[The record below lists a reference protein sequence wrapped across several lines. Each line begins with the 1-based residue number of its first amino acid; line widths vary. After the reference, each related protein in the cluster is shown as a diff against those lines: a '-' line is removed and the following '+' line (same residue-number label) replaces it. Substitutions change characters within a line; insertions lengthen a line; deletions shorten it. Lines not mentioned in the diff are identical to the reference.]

1 MPGLMAWSVMTKR
14 FCRSLVLA
22 PVLFGVV
29 SMAAPAFAQVADVG
43 GTADVEEVTAA
54 QVRRFT
60 VGLGAAIVPDYVG
73 SDNYTIAALPT
84 LRAEKGPYYADLT
97 GPFLSSNVLP
107 TQTWQLGPAGQ
118 FIKGDRCNS
127 SDNTVNN
134 MKCQSDAFMLG
145 AQAAYNFR
153 LTEASRLSPKARM
166 LFDVTGANDGYSFEP
181 LVEYANR
188 LSKSWAFRL
197 QGNFIVGSENYE
209 NYYFGVTGPQ
219 SRQSGLKTYNAD
231 GGVQQFG
238 FTAVGSYN
246 VTESIRV
253 DLIGRYQRLVGDA
266 QDSPLVDGTSKSR
279 GDANQFIFGVIG
291 SYTF

>member
-1 MPGLMAWSVMTKR
+1 M
-14 FCRSLVLA
+14 
-22 PVLFGVV
+22 
-29 SMAAPAFAQVADVG
+29 
-43 GTADVEEVTAA
+43 
-54 QVRRFT
+54 
-60 VGLGAAIVPDYVG
+60 
-73 SDNYTIAALPT
+73 
-84 LRAEKGPYYADLT
+84 
-97 GPFLSSNVLP
+97 LP

-127 SDNTVNN
+127 SDNTVND

-153 LTEASRLSPKARM
+153 LSETSRLSPKARM
-166 LFDVTGANDGYSFEP
+166 MFDVTGANDGYTFEP

-188 LSKSWAFRL
+188 LSKSWAFLL
-197 QGNFIVGSENYE
+197 QGNLIVGSENYE
-209 NYYFGVTGPQ
+209 DYYFGVTGPQ

-246 VTESIRV
+246 ATESIRV

-266 QDSPLVDGTSKSR
+266 EDSPLVDGTSNSR